1 MREEQRRSK
10 RVGSFRAEGVAEAR
24 RAKRACSGDWF
35 VAGWSRGGGRGG
47 GEQSRETDGVHPG
60 VARSLGRLVAF
71 SEGRTPS
78 HPDAA
83 EVRPCHPDQA
93 TTTALNE
100 RRSCGQERCLKLL
113 AVNHEVVRR
122 LELLRRRW
130 R

>member
-1 MREEQRRSK
+1 VYRR
-10 RVGSFRAEGVAEAR
+10 RDG
-24 RAKRACSGDWF
+24 
-35 VAGWSRGGGRGG
+35 
-47 GEQSRETDGVHPG
+47 DGVHPG
-60 VARSLGRLVAF
+60 VARGLRKVVAF
-71 SEGRTPS
+71 SQDRTPS
-78 HPDAA
+78 HADAA

>member
-1 MREEQRRSK
+1 MRC
-10 RVGSFRAEGVAEAR
+10 RVA
-24 RAKRACSGDWF
+24 
-35 VAGWSRGGGRGG
+35 
-47 GEQSRETDGVHPG
+47 DGVHAG

-83 EVRPCHPDQA
+83 EVRPCHPRPGSPVELA
-93 TTTALNE
+93 E
-100 RRSCGQERCLKLL
+100 RYRRVQERCLKVL
-113 AVNHEVVRR
+113 AVNHEVVRH

>member
-1 MREEQRRSK
+1 MPNHGTEPRR
-10 RVGSFRAEGVAEAR
+10 GPP
-24 RAKRACSGDWF
+24 
-35 VAGWSRGGGRGG
+35 RGGSGLTFTVDLC
-47 GEQSRETDGVHPG
+47 QD
-60 VARSLGRLVAF
+60 
-71 SEGRTPS
+71 RTPS

-100 RRSCGQERCLKLL
+100 RCSCGQERCLKLL